1 MKKFKVVEE
10 KVLRIETTGGLDVTE
25 LGADEENKTLLVE
38 EVWELVVPNQE
49 NKDTNKIDVKEE
61 SLPVIV
67 NPTVVELVKVT
78 SVVVVSEKIDD
89 DVVRIESDDEIP

>member
-78 SVVVVSEKIDD
+78 SVVVISEKIDD
-89 DVVRIESDDEIP
+89 DVGRIESDDEIP